1 MTQPNATSQA
11 EAGPDEG
18 RQVQPGE
25 QPPLVAQMPQK
36 SPDTHLEQDPRNGV
50 RVDHLVK
57 PPGPLPPEEA
67 SKAGERMTGELEG
80 ERPPVP

>member
-1 MTQPNATSQA
+1 
-11 EAGPDEG
+11 
-18 RQVQPGE
+18 
-25 QPPLVAQMPQK
+25 MPQK